1 MKILNEN
8 GNEFIN
14 NWVACKKTSY
24 VIQAKRDDSIKEV
37 YNCLERSN
45 VSVREN
51 EVILKGLL
59 GEMWAISEKK
69 FLDRYTDT
77 KGNSLKY
84 LVEKKNFDWVD
95 VATKA
100 SNTIY
105 YSCLVPIGKE
115 CGIYGMATDKENEA
129 VYHNAKGEGFR
140 TLFLI
145 NSSDSIS
152 THGDGDRLLCADKDG
167 KPDISDIWVVDGE
180 IFLKTYKLL

>member
-100 SNTIY
+100 SNTILEDNY
-105 YSCLVPIGKE
+105 TIKSGSEHKDTYFWVNAGYTSYASVSKTLSGNQAFYS
-115 CGIYGMATDKENEA
+115 T
-129 VYHNAKGEGFR
+129 R
-140 TLFLI
+140 
-145 NSSDSIS
+145 
-152 THGDGDRLLCADKDG
+152 
-167 KPDISDIWVVDGE
+167 
-180 IFLKTYKLL
+180 